1 MSSPSRRSQPQGSLH
16 IRSTNGWGI
25 LAPMAF
31 AKQLFIFAAAFCMV
45 PTKKV
50 VVIRVQ
56 RASKIAGTK
65 KPIEGH
71 CRHLVLLLYERYRTD
86 SEHMNPVRKKAF
98 HNKFGSSCCQKNWKS
113 LSAYISEL
121 YSYQRLLKASLLKY
135 IFQVLEH
142 ISW

>member
-65 KPIEGH
+65 KLIEGH
-71 CRHLVLLLYERYRTD
+71 CRHLVLLLYERYRID
-86 SEHMNPVRKKAF
+86 SEHMNPVRKKPSIINLEVAVVREIGKVYPLISQNF
-98 HNKFGSSCCQKNWKS
+98 IPIKGS
-113 LSAYISEL
+113 
-121 YSYQRLLKASLLKY
+121 
-135 IFQVLEH
+135 
-142 ISW
+142 